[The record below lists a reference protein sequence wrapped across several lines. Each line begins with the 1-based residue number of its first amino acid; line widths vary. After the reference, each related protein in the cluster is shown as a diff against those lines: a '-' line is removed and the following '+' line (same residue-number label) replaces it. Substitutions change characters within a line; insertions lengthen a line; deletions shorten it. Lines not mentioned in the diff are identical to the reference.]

1 MIWILKLLCISS
13 VLLISANAAAQR
25 GEIPVIR
32 MASSDKP
39 MIDLSVT
46 GETRSTPDVASFS
59 TGVETLSFKAR
70 DAIRQNAIKMQNVV
84 DGLKSQGLAD
94 KDIQTS
100 AITLNRESDYLPT
113 GKRRFKGY
121 RVRNNVTVKLREMNK
136 LADMLDM
143 LAAGGATEFDGP
155 RFSLDN
161 ETVAMSAARD
171 KAWAAANLQAQYHA
185 QKAGYSNVRVMRV
198 SEVITVSKDEGYAA
212 RAQYAAVEEAAD
224 ASTST
229 PIAAGEIT
237 STVTLSISY
246 EMVR

>member
-1 MIWILKLLCISS
+1 MFISS
-13 VLLISANAAAQR
+13 AMLTPAIASAQR

-46 GETRSTPDVASFS
+46 GETRSAPDVASFS

-70 DAIRQNAIKMQNVV
+70 DAIRQNAVKMQNVV
-84 DGLKSQGLAD
+84 DGLKSQGIAD

-121 RVRNNVTVKLREMNK
+121 RVRNNVTVKLRDMNK

-155 RFSLDN
+155 SFSLDD
-161 ETVAMSAARD
+161 ETAAMSAARD

-198 SEVITVSKDEGYAA
+198 SEVITVSREQGGST
-212 RAQYAAVEEAAD
+212 RAQYAAVETAAD

-237 STVTLSISY
+237 SSVTLSISY